1 MDQQRRQLAVRFYS
15 KCYCTMS
22 EVDMLARRF
31 RLVSNRYIVCKSAN
45 VKECQYQVM
54 ISYGL
59 FEETNE
65 QRIFLKHFK
74 INKLN
79 SLYII
84 FNEKSFWWTEQ
95 CDKEHVNNTFDNK
108 YWPLQGLRYI
118 MFDFV
123 SLENKNRITCNYIFI

>member
-1 MDQQRRQLAVRFYS
+1 MKPEKLCSACKCNHGRLDSLCICESTSSYLTVWHGYFSLLIRPVDQQWRQMAVRFYS
-15 KCYCTMS
+15 KCYCTTS

-31 RLVSNRYIVCKSAN
+31 RLASNRYIVCKSAN
-45 VKECQYQVM
+45 VKECQYQVI

-65 QRIFLKHFK
+65 QRIFKKRK

-84 FNEKSFWWTEQ
+84 FNEKSFWWTE
-95 CDKEHVNNTFDNK
+95 
-108 YWPLQGLRYI
+108 
-118 MFDFV
+118 
-123 SLENKNRITCNYIFI
+123 